1 VAPRVDYDARA
12 VSVPSREA
20 AAARLDPRA
29 DRRVW
34 LSFIGLAL
42 AWGSSFVFIKTAL
55 TDGMEPLTLVAYRLG
70 IGTAFLLVLLRLS
83 GGSLPRDRD
92 ALRRAATLAV
102 LNIAIPFAFITWGVQ
117 HIPSAVGA
125 MFNGTVPL
133 FSIVLAALVLP
144 DEPIT
149 VGRLGGLL
157 LGFGGALVLVSPNLA
172 AGGGTEDPTLVLL
185 GELAVIAG
193 SIGYAAGYVYARR
206 SITGRALITRPDGSM
221 RVGTPLE
228 ISAIQSVLAFPMMLA
243 LALLLERPDG
253 GLLALPP
260 TPAAWGSVIWLG
272 LVGSGIAYLFF
283 FRLVRAWGAM
293 RSSLVTYVIPVVGI
307 ALGVILLGDTL
318 EPAEL
323 AGAALVI
330 SGVVIANGTRGRRRL
345 FGRGR
350 PAV

>member
-1 VAPRVDYDARA
+1 MSLPAH
-12 VSVPSREA
+12 EA
-20 AAARLDPRA
+20 AIGAARPDPRA
-29 DRRVW
+29 DRRAW

-70 IGTAFLLVLLRLS
+70 IATAFLLVLLRLS
-83 GGSLPRDRD
+83 GGSLPRERD

-102 LNIAIPFAFITWGVQ
+102 LNIAIPFALITWGVQ
-117 HIPSAVGA
+117 YIPSAVGA

-157 LGFGGALVLVSPNLA
+157 LGFGGALVLVSPNLGT
-172 AGGGTEDPTLVLL
+172 GGGAEEPTLVLL

-193 SIGYAAGYVYARR
+193 AIGYASGYVYARR
-206 SITGRALITRPDGSM
+206 SITGRRLITERDGGM

-228 ISAIQSVLAFPMMLA
+228 ISAVHSVLAFPMFLA
-243 LALLLERPDG
+243 AAVLLEHPDG
-253 GLLALPP
+253 GLIALPP

-272 LVGSGIAYLFF
+272 MVGSGVAYLFF

-307 ALGVILLGDTL
+307 ALGVLLLGETL
-318 EPAEL
+318 EAAEL
-323 AGAALVI
+323 VGAVLVI
-330 SGVVIANGTRGRRRL
+330 SGVIIANGTHGRRRL
-345 FGRGR
+345 WGRGR
-350 PAV
+350 LPA